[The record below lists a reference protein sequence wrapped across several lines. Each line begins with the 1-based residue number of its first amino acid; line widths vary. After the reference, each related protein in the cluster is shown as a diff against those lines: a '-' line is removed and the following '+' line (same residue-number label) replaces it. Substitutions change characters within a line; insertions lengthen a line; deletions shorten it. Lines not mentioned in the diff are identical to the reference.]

1 LKSILKE
8 YQLIASSSSINTID
22 GNKKLVALGGF
33 EEVIRL
39 FDVTTK
45 KDLGSLMGSGSH
57 EGTITSLQFFENKYL
72 ISAAEDS
79 DILIWRCS
87 DWNCLHRL

>member
-1 LKSILKE
+1 V
-8 YQLIASSSSINTID
+8 ASSSSINTVD

-39 FDVTTK
+39 FDVSKK

-57 EGTITSLQFFENKYL
+57 EGTITS
-72 ISAAEDS
+72 I
-79 DILIWRCS
+79 
-87 DWNCLHRL
+87 